1 VSSRI
6 DGPTQL
12 SSARIFFALLALAMG
27 GFGIGA
33 TEFAAMGLLPNMAHD
48 LLPSLYAAS
57 PTDANAQ
64 ASWIIAAY
72 ALGVV
77 VGAPTIA
84 VLTARWSRK
93 TLLISLVVAF
103 TLGTIASALAPTF
116 GLVMVAR
123 FVSALPHGAYF
134 GIASIVAAKLM
145 GPGKRGRGV
154 AIVLGGLTIS
164 NIIGVPLITW
174 LGENHGWRVAYVA
187 VAGIFALTCV
197 AIAVLVPAQK
207 ADPAASMVRELKAFG
222 RPQVWL
228 ALAIGAIGF
237 GGLFAVYSYV
247 APIVTNI
254 TGLPAGMVPLVLV
267 LVGIGMTV
275 GNFVGGWGADRN
287 LKRSMFVFF
296 GTLLVGLV
304 GLALTAHTLVG
315 LLVFLF
321 VVAASCSALSPAIQT
336 RIMDVASDSQSIAAA
351 LNHSALN
358 IANALGAYLG
368 GVTIAAGLGYI
379 SPVWVGAILGLA
391 GVGLA
396 AFSFRVERRNIRR
409 APEASFPATGPIE
422 RVPMLVE

>member
-1 VSSRI
+1 VNPRI

-12 SSARIFFALLALAMG
+12 SSARIFFALLALSLG

-33 TEFAAMGLLPNMAHD
+33 TEFTAMGLLPNIAHD
-48 LLPSLYAAS
+48 LLPGLYAVS

-64 ASWIIAAY
+64 ASWIISAY

-134 GIASIVAAKLM
+134 GIASLVAAKLM
-145 GPGKRGRGV
+145 GPGRRGQGV

-164 NIIGVPLITW
+164 NVIGVPLITW
-174 LGENHGWRVAYVA
+174 LGENHGWRVAYLV

-197 AIAVLVPAQK
+197 AIALLVPAQE
-207 ADPAASMVRELKAFG
+207 ADPAASMMRELRAFG

-247 APIVTNI
+247 APLVTSV
-254 TGLPAGMVPLVLV
+254 TRLPESMVPLVLV
-267 LVGIGMTV
+267 LIGIGMTV
-275 GNFVGGWGADRN
+275 GNFVGGWGSDRN
-287 LKRSMFVFF
+287 LKRAMFVFF
-296 GTLLVGLV
+296 ATLLVGLV
-304 GLALTAHTLVG
+304 GLALTAHTVVG
-315 LLVFLF
+315 LLAFLF
-321 VVAASCSALSPAIQT
+321 VIAASCSALSPAIQT
-336 RIMDVASDSQSIAAA
+336 RIMDVARDSQSIAAA

-368 GVTIAAGLGYI
+368 GVTIAAGLGYL
-379 SPVWVGAILGLA
+379 SPVWVGLILGLA

-396 AFSFRVERRNIRR
+396 AFSFRAERRNAQRI
-409 APEASFPATGPIE
+409 PMDSFPATGPVE
-422 RVPMLVE
+422 RVTAGV